1 MPSPVAAEIF
11 SFKMLNLTS
20 YNFNKHC
27 IHNQLILTLFETH
40 SVDKQKGPFSWNRL
54 YLASGLGT
62 VMRIPSNA
70 PRCKMGSPQLMGINM
85 APPYYSF
92 KNCAGMTYFI
102 IWQSNILKCLH
113 VCVRMCPPLFLI
125 NITWYTYV
133 CMTFY
138 FFTKYLL

>member
-1 MPSPVAAEIF
+1 
-11 SFKMLNLTS
+11 
-20 YNFNKHC
+20 
-27 IHNQLILTLFETH
+27 
-40 SVDKQKGPFSWNRL
+40 
-54 YLASGLGT
+54 
-62 VMRIPSNA
+62 MRIPSKE
-70 PRCKMGSPQLMGINM
+70 PSCKMGSPQLMGINM

-138 FFTKYLL
+138 FFTKYLLKDLFVSYCFLVFVFCIFCGNRGWYTYKYKIWLCSFFKICLLLFICEGDEIEL